1 MSLVTI
7 LFGWFLTQRYLNVP
21 DGYHIDVDRDPPM
34 FAAGADRNNIV
45 QFNVPSGH
53 LLGDNGA
60 VALRYDS
67 ESRVFGSGSSALSV
81 RLTWRF

>member
-7 LFGWFLTQRYLNVP
+7 LFGWFLSQRYLKVP

-34 FAAGADRNNIV
+34 FAAGCDRNNIV
-45 QFNVPSGH
+45 QFNVPSGNF
-53 LLGDNGA
+53 LGNGV

-67 ESRVFGSGSSALSV
+67 ESRAFGSGSNALSV